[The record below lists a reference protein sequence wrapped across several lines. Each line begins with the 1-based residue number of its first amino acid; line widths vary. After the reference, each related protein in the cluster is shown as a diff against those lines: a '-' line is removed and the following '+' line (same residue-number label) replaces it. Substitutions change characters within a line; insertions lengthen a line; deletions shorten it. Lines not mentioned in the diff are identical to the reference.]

1 MNKQQSEAS
10 SSGRPRRQ
18 REPPPLQGPRRGCPA
33 RAPPLSSARCSA
45 EGAQD
50 SITGI
55 VNSADLCAHF
65 SSTMSRPIV
74 LHICLA
80 FCSLVLL
87 NFATQ
92 CVAFPKMER
101 REITHVHVE
110 TGQPERMNTDDLEN
124 KSITSK
130 CTPQLM
136 VSEEPVMVLAGP
148 SATSLNKVFPTNK
161 EARPIG
167 AGLMQP
173 NSPGIYTATETAVP
187 ARFGSS
193 QPERVSPES
202 RLSKAM
208 LTSPITAT
216 AHLHIDKK
224 EGHFS
229 STIIQRI
236 GEGTTE
242 ATQGFLK
249 YVDDQ
254 LFATESQDGV
264 SLGYLPSSAVDTKEM
279 LTANPR
285 TEKSEAGTEHGAAF
299 FLGAEPIAGTEP
311 GSPTPD
317 REKPSQMTADHTQTT
332 ATKYW
337 LTTSEYTLSVE
348 PETDRLLGATGVTV
362 SVSTAVPAASDLS
375 DEWDDT
381 KLESVSQIKTPTLGD
396 NIETQVGM
404 EMSQTAQEIDNGPME
419 GMEEGKPVTEAADV
433 ALGLSEGEAHLGTAL
448 LMAHG
453 EERSSAVTDQ
463 NSFIPTSPME
473 DRKVSVV
480 SLFQDT
486 ADFMESTKEN
496 DPMFFLETTVP
507 ISEYESEAHQPL
519 GSTLKDIITQEMT
532 TAVQEPEATL
542 SLATQEQQVS
552 TLEVAGENGN
562 TEEGKDSPF
571 TTSGVPAVTQLS
583 RRWEPLSTTVS
594 TTAVPLSFEVTSALE
609 DLMDTVT
616 GPNEELFTPV
626 WGSPVTPPGIMEE
639 APSLFPALP
648 DSEASSE
655 RRTAVPSISQV
666 NTAASFGLDQLES
679 EEGEEDEDEEDEEEE
694 EEEEED
700 EEEDEEDKEGETL
713 DESLDGDAELPGFT
727 LPGITSQEP
736 GLEQENLGPL
746 EGATYQVPDAIE
758 WEQQNQGLVRSWMEK
773 LKDKAGYMSGML
785 VPVGVGIAGALFIL
799 GALYS
804 IKVMNRRRRN
814 GFKRHKRKQR
824 EFNSMQD
831 RVMLL
836 ADSSEDEF

>member
-45 EGAQD
+45 EGAQQD

-101 REITHVHVE
+101 REIAHVHVE

-130 CTPQLM
+130 CAPQLV

-216 AHLHIDKK
+216 ARLHIDKK

-404 EMSQTAQEIDNGPME
+404 EMSQTAQEIDNDPME

-519 GSTLKDIITQEMT
+519 GNTLKDIITQEMT

-542 SLATQEQQVS
+542 SLATQEQQVF

-594 TTAVPLSFEVTSALE
+594 TTAVPLSFEVTSAL
-609 DLMDTVT
+609 
-616 GPNEELFTPV
+616 
-626 WGSPVTPPGIMEE
+626 
-639 APSLFPALP
+639 
-648 DSEASSE
+648 
-655 RRTAVPSISQV
+655 
-666 NTAASFGLDQLES
+666 